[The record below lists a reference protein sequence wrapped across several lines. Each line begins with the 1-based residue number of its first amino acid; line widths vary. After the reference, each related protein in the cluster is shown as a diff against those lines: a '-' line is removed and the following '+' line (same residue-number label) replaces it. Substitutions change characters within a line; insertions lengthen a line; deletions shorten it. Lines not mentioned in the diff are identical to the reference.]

1 MDGFAPSDKNGNY
14 KRPKGLD
21 FDKNYKINLEIND
34 SFYLLIGS
42 TCPWCHRTL
51 LFTALKK
58 ISKIKIIYLKPNL
71 NNGEW
76 IFENNFFGN
85 KSLTQLYKRT
95 YKKNFLR
102 ATVPVLIKKK
112 GEKVELISN
121 ESGQILE
128 ILNEF
133 ITNKK
138 ENIIQFDKCDNVFLR
153 QINDDINNGVYK
165 CGFAR
170 NQRSYIDASDKLFKR
185 LKEINS
191 FIKESKGRPKLPSNA
206 INLLPLYWKYIYA
219 NFYVD
224 YSPKVPHYWQWDL
237 NRGET
242 KSWLSIKRSQLL
254 SLSINQLAL
263 IYNLCNCCC
272 MEENIT
278 YKDIADMWIH
288 EGFTCYSENLYVDYF
303 FGKEASA
310 EYVIGTRRGISN
322 RKPIIG
328 QYDINREGSSDMYS
342 KGANLLH
349 TIRQLAKNDEIWRN
363 TLRGLN
369 KEFYHSTVTTRE
381 IEEYISKSIGMD
393 LSKVFDQYLR
403 DYRVPIFEYKINK
416 GELYYR
422 WSNVIDGFN
431 MPVEVN
437 IDGKSKFLYPSEKF
451 KKHPIKNLFINVDD
465 DYYVYSKDLKII
477 VDN

>member
-138 ENIIQFDKCDNVFLR
+138 ENIIQFDECDNVFLKK
-153 QINDDINNGVYK
+153 INDDINNGVYK

-170 NQRSYIDASDKLFKR
+170 NQRSYVDASNKLFER
-185 LKEINS
+185 LNEVNS
-191 FIKESKGRPKLPSNA
+191 FIKKSKGPWLCGENLTYADIYLFPTVVRWELIYSKLFKCTEKEISEYKNIIHWRENFFNLQGVRETCFENDWLQEYYRGLFPLNPNQIVPLQPKLEE
-206 INLLPLYWKYIYA
+206 III
-219 NFYVD
+219 
-224 YSPKVPHYWQWDL
+224 
-237 NRGET
+237 RG
-242 KSWLSIKRSQLL
+242 
-254 SLSINQLAL
+254 
-263 IYNLCNCCC
+263 
-272 MEENIT
+272 
-278 YKDIADMWIH
+278 
-288 EGFTCYSENLYVDYF
+288 
-303 FGKEASA
+303 
-310 EYVIGTRRGISN
+310 
-322 RKPIIG
+322 
-328 QYDINREGSSDMYS
+328 
-342 KGANLLH
+342 KG
-349 TIRQLAKNDEIWRN
+349 
-363 TLRGLN
+363 
-369 KEFYHSTVTTRE
+369 
-381 IEEYISKSIGMD
+381 
-393 LSKVFDQYLR
+393 
-403 DYRVPIFEYKINK
+403 
-416 GELYYR
+416 
-422 WSNVIDGFN
+422 
-431 MPVEVN
+431 
-437 IDGKSKFLYPSEKF
+437 
-451 KKHPIKNLFINVDD
+451 
-465 DYYVYSKDLKII
+465 
-477 VDN
+477 